1 MRLSLVLSIALGL
14 LAAAGLLYAQSG
26 SAPPAGSAS
35 PTKEATK
42 KETAK
47 RDIPKKETKAKP
59 AILVTPEREAAVLTF
74 VQRNHAELA
83 DLLAALKTND
93 PEQYER
99 AVRDIFRTTERL
111 AQIQERDPLQYELE
125 VAAWTAQ
132 SRVELLAAKL
142 KMESSDEL
150 IKQLREALKTQNE
163 ARVALLKHERK
174 KAADRLGKLDAEI
187 ARYESERDDV
197 VNRQLKILGRASG
210 EGRPAKAAT
219 KLPAKT
225 KKAQTTSP

>member
-1 MRLSLVLSIALGL
+1 MRLVLAISIAFGA

-26 SAPPAGSAS
+26 SATSTGPSDPK
-35 PTKEATK
+35 KEVSK
-42 KETAK
+42 KET
-47 RDIPKKETKAKP
+47 PKKETKAKP

-83 DLLAALKTND
+83 ELLAALKTND

-99 AVRDIFRTTERL
+99 AIRDIFRTTERL
-111 AQIQERDPLQYELE
+111 AQVQERDPLQYELE

-150 IKQLREALKTQNE
+150 IKQLRTALKTQNE
-163 ARVALLKHERK
+163 ARVALLKHERQ
-174 KAADRLGKLDAEI
+174 KASDRVSKLDSEI
-187 ARYESERDDV
+187 ARFEKDRDQAIE
-197 VNRQLKILGRASG
+197 RQLKLLVRTSG
-210 EGRPAKAAT
+210 EGRPAKAAG
-219 KLPAKT
+219 KVPAKA
-225 KKAQTTSP
+225 KKAQTTSQ